1 MASRSLRNRLGEST
15 NIWPGFVDV
24 LATLLIVII
33 FILMIFTVSQIY
45 LSDAISG
52 RDKALQELK
61 IQISELSIII
71 QSEINDKEKALEK
84 LSGTESLLSG
94 VQKDLQQQELITEGL
109 QTDLAKKST
118 EIFIQ
123 EQNIIALS
131 SQITELLSE
140 LRIVAKALEVYEGLD
155 NAILDT
161 EGLGERIN
169 KALAARIDQLNKT
182 NIKLDESNKKLAASE
197 NNLSARIDQLNKI
210 NIKLDE
216 SNKKLAASENNLS
229 VKINELSLLNEEL
242 ASNKKILENK
252 IAELKIKN
260 DNLLAIN
267 ESLGIEDGGLA
278 EQLNA
283 IKSKNQELVKLNE
296 DLTNSQKQTQETLDL
311 LEKTNL
317 NLALRDGELQNQINQ
332 YQETLALLEKTNLN
346 LALRDGELQNQIN
359 QYQETLALL
368 EKTNLNLALRDE
380 ELQNQINQYQ
390 ALMSDLLEINDSL
403 GLEDATLKE
412 QLDAIR
418 NKNQELARLNQN
430 LINRDNTIYDLRGK
444 IIELNNVLSISDE
457 KRMEQELEIA
467 LLKRNIENIEDVRIQ
482 ENEISINQLEKMK
495 IQSSQTFEQI
505 SILSNEIEN
514 LKNEIITLNMALE
527 ASEKEAV
534 SKNLEIEILGKRLNK
549 ALTSKIFELQ
559 KYRSEFFGK
568 LQNLLGDRDDIK
580 VVGDRFI
587 FESELLFDSASANLQ
602 ENGKEKL
609 KEIAMT
615 LMETTKQIPTNINW
629 IIQVEGHTD
638 KRPISTALFPSNWEL
653 STARANS
660 VLKLLL
666 EIGFAPKR
674 LAAAGYGEFYPISEG
689 DTKDDYQQNRRIE
702 LKLTSR

>member
-33 FILMIFTVSQIY
+33 FILMVFTVSQIY

-71 QSEINDKEKALEK
+71 QSEISDKEKALEK

-197 NNLSARIDQLNKI
+197 NNLS
-210 NIKLDE
+210 
-216 SNKKLAASENNLS
+216 

-296 DLTNSQKQTQETLDL
+296 DLTNSQKQTQETLD
-311 LEKTNL
+311 
-317 NLALRDGELQNQINQ
+317 
-332 YQETLALLEKTNLN
+332 
-346 LALRDGELQNQIN
+346 
-359 QYQETLALL
+359 LL

-457 KRMEQELEIA
+457 KRMEKELEIA

-568 LQNLLGDRDDIK
+568 LQTLLGDRDDIK